1 MSVSDSYTVVA
12 QTHETQDE
20 ASSRQ
25 GACAYTLTDVPSEQG
40 HVDSLNVLLSKAFSA
55 IEHEYVEDVRD
66 SPRVST

>member
-40 HVDSLNVLLSKAFSA
+40 HLLERA
-55 IEHEYVEDVRD
+55 VV
-66 SPRVST
+66 